1 MIAQSYQPRVL
12 DVELS
17 NPNPQLDVTAVKSE
31 DGKTLVLRVANSG
44 TDARTCA
51 IHLEGFNPTKAEAI
65 GEELAASLDA
75 VNTAAE
81 PGRVTPRPIQWKHG
95 LQGQGSTKYTFP
107 ASSFTVL
114 RIE

>member
-1 MIAQSYQPRVL
+1 L
-12 DVELS
+12 DVEIS
-17 NPNPQLDVTAVKSE
+17 RSEAQLDVTALKSE

-44 TDARTCA
+44 AAAQVCE
-51 IHLEGFNPTKAEAI
+51 IHVEGFSPTRTEAS
-65 GEELAASLDA
+65 GEELVDSLDA

-95 LQGQGSTKYTFP
+95 LPGQGSAKYTFP
-107 ASSFTVL
+107 AGSFTVL